1 LLDLD
6 RYVPRESAVHGADA
20 RVKFVATV
28 LLVVAVSLLPVGAYV
43 ALGIAWLVVIGVS
56 VAAHLGPFRA
66 ARRAF
71 LAAPF
76 MLAAMPLVFTRPGDP
91 LGSVAL
97 GPLTLT
103 ISGVGLREFTTIALK
118 SWISVQAALLL
129 AFTTPFH
136 ELVDGLRQLR
146 LPRIMVAIIG
156 FMYRYLGVLADEATR
171 MARARASRSA
181 TVDGRRGPSIAWRA
195 RVTGS
200 MVGSLFLRSYERSER
215 IYAAMQARGF
225 EGEFRHLHSRALRPG
240 EYLLLAAV
248 VLLLLAYSAV
258 AQTWLPRA

>member
-1 LLDLD
+1 MLH
-6 RYVPRESAVHGADA
+6 P
-20 RVKFVATV
+20 
-28 LLVVAVSLLPVGAYV
+28 
-43 ALGIAWLVVIGVS
+43 
-56 VAAHLGPFRA
+56 

-76 MLAAMPLVFTRPGDP
+76 LLAALPLVFTRPEDP
-91 LGSVAL
+91 LGSFAL
-97 GPLTLT
+97 GPVTLT
-103 ISGVGLREFTTIALK
+103 VSGEGLRMFSTIALK

-136 ELVDGLRQLR
+136 DLVDGLRQLR
-146 LPRIMVAIIG
+146 LPRIMVAIIS
-156 FMYRYLGVLADEATR
+156 FMYRYLSVLTDEATR

-181 TVDGRRGPSIAWRA
+181 DRDGRGGGSISWRV

-225 EGEFRHLHSRALRPG
+225 EGEFRHMHSRSLAPM
-240 EYLLLAAV
+240 EYASIAAV
-248 VLLLLAYSAV
+248 AGTCLALV
-258 AQTWLPRA
+258 AAGHFWLPR

>member
-1 LLDLD
+1 M
-6 RYVPRESAVHGADA
+6 G
-20 RVKFVATV
+20 FI
-28 LLVVAVSLLPVGAYV
+28 VAVSLQPIGAYLAI
-43 ALGIAWLVVIGVS
+43 ALAWLVIVGLS
-56 VAAHLGPFRA
+56 VLAHLGPLRT

-76 MLAAMPLVFTRPGDP
+76 LLAALPLVFTRPEDP

-103 ISGVGLREFTTIALK
+103 ISGEGLRIFTTIALK
-118 SWISVQAALLL
+118 SWVSVQAALLL

-136 ELVDGLRQLR
+136 DLVDGLRLLR
-146 LPRIMVAIIG
+146 LPTIMVAIIS
-156 FMYRYLGVLADEATR
+156 FMYRYLSVLSDEATR
-171 MARARASRSA
+171 MSRARASRSA
-181 TVDGRRGPSIAWRA
+181 DPVGKGGGSMLWRA

-225 EGEFRHLHSRALRPG
+225 EGEFRHMHSRGLAPV
-240 EYLLLAAV
+240 EYAVLALLLAACAVLV
-248 VLLLLAYSAV
+248 VLGHW
-258 AQTWLPRA
+258 WLPR

>member
-1 LLDLD
+1 M
-6 RYVPRESAVHGADA
+6 
-20 RVKFVATV
+20 TV
-28 LLVVAVSLLPVGAYV
+28 GFIVSVSLMPVGAYL
-43 ALGIAWLVVIGVS
+43 ALAIAWAVVIALS
-56 VAAHLGPFRA
+56 VIAHLGPLRT

-76 MLAAMPLVFTRPGDP
+76 LLAALPLVFTRTGEP
-91 LGSVAL
+91 LGTFVL

-103 ISGVGLREFTTIALK
+103 VSGEGLRQFTTIALK

-136 ELVDGLRQLR
+136 ELIDGLRQLR

-156 FMYRYLGVLADEATR
+156 FMYRYLAVLTGEATR

-181 TVDGRRGPSIAWRA
+181 APAGGGGRSIAWRA
-195 RVTGS
+195 KVTGS

-225 EGEFRHLHSRALRPG
+225 EGEFRHMHSRALHRS
-240 EYLLLAAV
+240 EVATLAVALLLCGAFV
-248 VLLLLAYSAV
+248 IVGQLV
-258 AQTWLPRA
+258 LPR

>member
-1 LLDLD
+1 
-6 RYVPRESAVHGADA
+6 VT
-20 RVKFVATV
+20 FIVAI
-28 LLVVAVSLLPVGAYV
+28 SILPIGAYV
-43 ALGIAWLVVIGVS
+43 ALGLAWLVVVCFS
-56 VAAHLGPFRA
+56 VLAHLGPLRP

-76 MLAAMPLVFTRPGDP
+76 LLAALPLVFTRPEDP
-91 LGSVAL
+91 LGSFAL

-103 ISGVGLREFTTIALK
+103 ISGEGLRMFTTIALK

-136 ELVDGLRQLR
+136 DLVDGLRQLR
-146 LPRIMVAIIG
+146 LPRIMVAIIS
-156 FMYRYLGVLADEATR
+156 FMYRYLSVLSDEATR

-181 TVDGRRGPSIAWRA
+181 DPDGHGGGSIVWRA
-195 RVTGS
+195 RITGS

-225 EGEFRHLHSRALRPG
+225 EGEFRHMHSRP
-240 EYLLLAAV
+240 LAA
-248 VLLLLAYSAV
+248 ADYV
-258 AQTWLPRA
+258 ALTIVAGACLVFVALGHFWLPR

>member
-1 LLDLD
+1 MLNLD
-6 RYVPRESAVHGADA
+6 RYIDRESALHRADA

-28 LLVVAVSLLPVGAYV
+28 LFVVAVSLLPVGAFL
-43 ALGIAWLVVIGVS
+43 ALGIAWLLVVTLS
-56 VAAHLGPFRA
+56 VAAHLGPLRP
-66 ARRAF
+66 ARRAL

-76 MLAAMPLVFTRPGDP
+76 LLAALPLVFTRPGDP
-91 LGSVAL
+91 LGTIAL
-97 GPLTLT
+97 GPVTLT

-156 FMYRYLGVLADEATR
+156 FMYRYLAVLADEATR
-171 MARARASRSA
+171 MSRARASRSA
-181 TVDGRRGPSIAWRA
+181 SVDGRRGGSIAWRA

-225 EGEFRHLHSRALRPG
+225 EGEFRHMHSRALRPH
-240 EYLLLAAV
+240 EFVVLAF
-248 VLLLLAYSAV
+248 VLLLLAAYTV
-258 AQTWLPRA
+258 AAHVWLPRA